1 MNESFIGGDIG
12 GTKTLLRLVQMTGGL
27 AQVRH
32 EEQYNSRSY
41 NNLSDILKDF
51 LGSVWMRD
59 GHCELGAACFAAA
72 GPVLNQRVSLT
83 NLTWSIDAAAIGA
96 EFSIPHVKI
105 INDFEGVAIGIES
118 LHKSDLITLQAGRPD
133 VRGARVALGAGTGMG
148 VSWMTWQDGH
158 YRILPTEAGHMDFA
172 PLNELQNRLIEH
184 LWKEFG
190 HVSYER
196 VLSGPGLTN
205 IFNFLQSN
213 IGLSSGLL
221 KAEMDNDGASQVT
234 DLALNRK
241 HPIAVKALDLFVE
254 IYGAYAGN
262 LALAGLTRGGVYVAG
277 GIAPKILNK
286 LGEGSFMQ
294 SFRSKG
300 RYSEMMSEIP
310 VCVVMNQKVGL
321 IGAVEESH
329 RMMDSAS
336 EI

>member
-12 GTKTLLRLVQMTGGL
+12 GTKTLLRLVQMTEGQ

-32 EEQYNSRSY
+32 EEQYNSGSY
-41 NNLSDILKDF
+41 TSLSDILKDF
-51 LGSVWMRD
+51 LGGVWMRD

-83 NLTWSIDAAAIGA
+83 NLTWSIDAAVIGA

-205 IFNFLQSN
+205 IFNFLQSS